1 MLVRVIIKRQIET
14 ENEKVA
20 YGLLKDL
27 RAGAMLQQGYI
38 SGETLIRADDPH
50 QIIVISTWHSMEEWN
65 SWKENETRKK
75 IDAILE
81 KLQVKQ
87 TSYEEYV
94 YSKYRLAVKTGF
106 KPYPDDEYL
115 EQ

>member
-27 RAGAMLQQGYI
+27 RAGAMLQQGDI
-38 SGETLIRADDPH
+38 SGETLIRADDPD
-50 QIIVISTWHSMEEWN
+50 TWHSMEDWN

-75 IDAILE
+75 IDDILE
-81 KLQVKQ
+81 KLQVKP